1 MTLKEGVVMDA
12 VLQAKSRTPERRKS
26 KAARSTARN
35 FDIPCSVFI
44 DDTSLYGQ
52 RTDTAFGDSV
62 ETVATSPKDGQLKQ
76 ATLVSAHN
84 KFGGRISL

>member
-1 MTLKEGVVMDA
+1 MLIDA

-26 KAARSTARN
+26 KAARSAARK
-35 FDIPCSVFI
+35 FDVPSSVFI

-52 RTDTAFGDSV
+52 ITDTAYDDSV
-62 ETVATSPKDGQLKQ
+62 QTVATSPKDGQLKQ